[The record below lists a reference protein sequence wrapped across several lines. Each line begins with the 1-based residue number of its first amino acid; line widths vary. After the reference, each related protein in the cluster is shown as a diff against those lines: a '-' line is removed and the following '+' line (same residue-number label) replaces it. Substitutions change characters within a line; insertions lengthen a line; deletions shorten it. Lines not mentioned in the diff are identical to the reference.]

1 MLHPQRLLVPLLL
14 PGIPISLSLAYK
26 ATIER
31 AGVSL
36 VGLNAPGHL
45 LLAPAA
51 TPREFAIDPFVGE
64 ELRVGELEAFV
75 GARLPP
81 GPNREP
87 NRVRAFVH
95 ALLERPMNRYEWT
108 ARALRNL
115 RSIYASSVPCD
126 HVRLLGAAERTL
138 LVGEACRRDGDER
151 ARAQP
156 AVPPHEMLQCER
168 EVALC
173 LFALRDEERAG
184 EARVLLLQS
193 LHGAHTWES
202 GLTPAGKQELVRLLE
217 HDYFQKARPQPGKKR
232 AVREQ
237 GPDGKDD

>member
-1 MLHPQRLLVPLLL
+1 MGHFAIPQL
-14 PGIPISLSLAYK
+14 PTGIPISLSLAYK

-31 AGVSL
+31 AGISL

-45 LLAPAA
+45 LLAPAEK
-51 TPREFAIDPFVGE
+51 PREFAIDPFVGE
-64 ELRVGELEAFV
+64 ELRLDELEAFV
-75 GARLPP
+75 SARLPP
-81 GPNREP
+81 GPDREP
-87 NRVRAFVH
+87 SRVRSFVR
-95 ALLERPMNRYEWT
+95 ALVALPMNRYDWT

-115 RSIYASSVPCD
+115 RHVYASEPCD

-138 LVGEACRRDGDER
+138 LVGEACRRDDDER

-156 AVPPHEMLQCER
+156 AVPPHEMLECER

-173 LFALRDEERAG
+173 LFALRDETRAG

-202 GLTPAGKQELVRLLE
+202 GLSAAAKEQLAQLLE
-217 HDYFQKARPQPGKKR
+217 HEYFQKARPRR
-232 AVREQ
+232 AGQ
-237 GPDGKDD
+237 